1 MDERARRRLAVARK
15 VCGATRNPEFRD
27 CLPIVDSSGER
38 HIVIALR
45 DDSLGYVF
53 DRVEECGGAAN
64 IVVDL
69 GISVAVIAVTPD
81 SPDAPDS
88 LDDMNA
94 SSPLHDDAPTEMLL
108 LLLRDYG
115 PQRCRRLRPHMET
128 RLVGERELIGI

>member
-1 MDERARRRLAVARK
+1 MDERSRRRLAVARK
-15 VCGATRNPEFRD
+15 VFGATRNPEFRD
-27 CLPIVDSSGER
+27 CLPVVDFSGER

-53 DRVEECGGAAN
+53 DRVDECGGAAN

-81 SPDAPDS
+81 SPDSPD
-88 LDDMNA
+88 DANA